1 MKAKPL
7 FPLFLMFLLFVTG
20 CSTPSREA
28 ASFTRLEEME
38 IYRVLDANIDEE
50 SSLEEMLDA
59 FSRMI
64 QVPMD
69 VSTDMYLLEIHPYEF
84 EEKSYLA
91 YTIVRQFE
99 LPSHADLIEIGF
111 TAGYLLTEDIAD
123 FQETKFFEGDP
134 EGFLQYITEHEYYKV
149 LLTKEIVS
157 RNVGI
162 SSW

>member
-7 FPLFLMFLLFVTG
+7 FLLFLMFLLFVTG

-91 YTIVRQFE
+91 CTIVRQFE
-99 LPSHADLIEIGF
+99 LPSHADLIEIGIPF
-111 TAGYLLTEDIAD
+111 SDPIAEGVVIQEADLRSLNGGTTTDDI
-123 FQETKFFEGDP
+123 FRMVGELREETD
-134 EGFLQYITEHEYYKV
+134 I
-149 LLTKEIVS
+149 
-157 RNVGI
+157 
-162 SSW
+162 